1 MLNNK
6 LCTGMNRFTNDTI
19 CVIELSE
26 CNEKAFDAF
35 LSELFSR
42 IVRYAMR
49 IHSHGQ

>member
-6 LCTGMNRFTNDTI
+6 LCTGMNRFTNDNI

-26 CNEKAFDAF
+26 CNEKALDAF
-35 LSELFSR
+35 SSELFSR

-49 IHSHGQ
+49 LHNHGQ